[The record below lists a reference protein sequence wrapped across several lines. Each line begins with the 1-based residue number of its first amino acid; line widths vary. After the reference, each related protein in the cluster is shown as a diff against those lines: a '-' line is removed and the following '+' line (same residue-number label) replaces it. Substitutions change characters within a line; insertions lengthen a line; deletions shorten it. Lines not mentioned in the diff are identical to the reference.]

1 MDVDN
6 IKEMA
11 GKFFKGCGCLTVGSF
26 LILLIIGI
34 FVDDEETKESTEETV
49 QQTEQAE
56 KKDSVVVNE
65 PLEGDPYQELD
76 DLIGLGSVKK
86 EVRSLANFVKLQK
99 QREAQGLKTHWPTS

>member
-34 FVDDEETKESTEETV
+34 FVDDEELDNIHNWVT
-49 QQTEQAE
+49 
-56 KKDSVVVNE
+56 KDSR
-65 PLEGDPYQELD
+65 
-76 DLIGLGSVKK
+76 IC
-86 EVRSLANFVKLQK
+86 
-99 QREAQGLKTHWPTS
+99 